1 MNDNRFQDFFET
13 GDYVALKNHLYNYL
27 LRKRAI
33 SNAMADEPPGLAL
46 EVGSGISPVLVDR
59 DNIVYSDLSFLACQ
73 SLKRMCPRGLCVVA
87 DATRLPFKDGAF
99 ANTISSEVLEH
110 VPDDRGAL
118 AELARVMK
126 PEGRMVV
133 TFPHR
138 KCYFTIDDAYIKHLR
153 RYELSEIQALLTQLG
168 MQPLVVTKVLGPLE
182 KVTMMA
188 AVLMFQGLQRFRK
201 TPKSGSPPT
210 QFVRIAAPF
219 FKYANWVYAGI
230 IWADA
235 QVVPRPLAAC
245 LLIKAEKIPAGK

>member
-33 SNAMADEPPGLAL
+33 SKAMAGEPPGLAL

-99 ANTISSEVLEH
+99 SNTISSEVLEH

-126 PEGRMVV
+126 PQGRMVV

-138 KCYFTIDDAYIKHLR
+138 KCYFANDDSYIKHLR
-153 RYELSEIQALLTQLG
+153 RYELDEMQSLLQQLG
-168 MQPLVVTKVLGPLE
+168 MQPKAIAKVLGPLE
-182 KVTMMA
+182 KLTMMA
-188 AVLMFQGLQRFRK
+188 AVLMFQALQRFRK
-201 TPKSGSPPT
+201 TPQAGSPPT
-210 QFVRIAAPF
+210 RLVKIAAPF
-219 FKYANWVYAGI
+219 FKWANLAYAAL

-235 QVVPRPLAAC
+235 QIVPRPFAAC
-245 LLIKAEKIPAGK
+245 LLIKAEKK